1 MLRGC
6 LAVLLAFQSRPVFAA
21 ALKQLNSA
29 VQTTDYGAFFDGNG
43 SIGGSLPVRAGK
55 ETKKATRVA
64 AWDYQ
69 TLREAKDLLSRG
81 TQQLGAGPILPFTFN
96 FKEGGAQTARSAGLE
111 GFVYAEWEISQ
122 TRGSASIEH
131 HVQDYIRYVDALLAP
146 VSWAADARAALR
158 QIDQAYAN
166 PREKY
171 EKVMEFVRGYT
182 ESLRQAVK
190 AADGAAWVRGARIY
204 EIFPR
209 AYNLQSKREN
219 EGSWKGGK
227 QETKFFADFADKD
240 LADIRDKGFDTLW
253 VMGIFPIGEK
263 GRTGTGG
270 GSPYSIKDHS
280 AVNPDLGSPDDFRAF
295 VARAHRLGMRV
306 IMDFVPNHT
315 SMDSKMLD
323 EHPDYFIN
331 RPAQGDTPP
340 DGYFLHQD
348 KSTGKKYWIRHG
360 GMAGWGGK
368 RDYWIDTAQVDYSNP
383 MFRQEMVRTVGRW
396 VEKYGVDGFRVDMA
410 YLVTN
415 AYFGGTWGNEAGS
428 SMPQREFLEELITE
442 VKSRYPQTAF
452 IAESYD
458 RWDDLSSAGF
468 DLIYGKNNMDR
479 PGGHHGWFD
488 AVASK
493 DPGWIRE
500 ALKRSEFLQW
510 QAGGSDMLE
519 FIGNHDES
527 SPARVFGSWQG
538 GAAFLTLL
546 MPGSKLFYGSA
557 EIGYDAAVPT
567 DGKPLPFSVPV
578 AIDWSKADPDT
589 TRFYNET
596 FQAAQQLKAELGE
609 MDMEVLRT
617 DTAWVGYVLR
627 PKDAQNAS
635 RKAAVVIANPT
646 DRTVSVSF
654 KAAGGIEYNGSLPPY
669 GYALL
674 RY

>member
-1 MLRGC
+1 M
-6 LAVLLAFQSRPVFAA
+6 
-21 ALKQLNSA
+21 
-29 VQTTDYGAFFDGNG
+29 
-43 SIGGSLPVRAGK
+43 
-55 ETKKATRVA
+55 
-64 AWDYQ
+64 
-69 TLREAKDLLSRG
+69 
-81 TQQLGAGPILPFTFN
+81 
-96 FKEGGAQTARSAGLE
+96 
-111 GFVYAEWEISQ
+111 
-122 TRGSASIEH
+122 
-131 HVQDYIRYVDALLAP
+131 QDYLRYVDALLAH
-146 VSWAADARAALR
+146 VSWAVDARAALR
-158 QIDQAYAN
+158 DIDRKYPD

-171 EKVMEFVRGYT
+171 EKVMEFVRAYT
-182 ESLRQAVK
+182 EQLRQAVK

-209 AYNLQSKREN
+209 AYNLKSNLEN
-219 EGSWKGGK
+219 EGAWKSGRDP
-227 QETKFFADFADKD
+227 KFFADFADKD
-240 LADIRDKGFDTLW
+240 LADIQAKGFDTLW

-280 AVNPDLGSPDDFRAF
+280 ALNPGLGSPEDFRDF
-295 VARAHRLGMRV
+295 VARAHRRGMRV
-306 IMDFVPNHT
+306 IIDFVPNHT

-323 EHPDYFIN
+323 EHPDYFIH
-331 RPAQGDTPP
+331 RPAQGDVPP
-340 DGYFLHQD
+340 SGYFLHQD
-348 KSTGKKYWIRHG
+348 SKTGKKYWIRHG
-360 GMAGWGGK
+360 GMAGWGGS

-383 MFRQEMVRTVGRW
+383 AFRREMVRIAGQW
-396 VEKYGVDGFRVDMA
+396 VQNYGVDGFRVDMA

-415 AYFGGTWGNEAGS
+415 AYFGGTWGNEMGAS
-428 SMPQREFLEELITE
+428 LPQREFLEELITE
-442 VKSRYPQTAF
+442 VKARHPGTAF

-479 PGGHHGWFD
+479 PGAHHGWYD
-488 AVASK
+488 AVASR

-500 ALKRSEFLQW
+500 ALKRAEFLQW
-510 QAGGSDMLE
+510 QAGGSDMLN

-527 SPARVFGSWQG
+527 SPARVFGAWQG

-546 MPGSKLFYGSA
+546 MPGSSLFYGSA
-557 EIGYDAAVPT
+557 EIGYDGAVSAEH
-567 DGKPLPFSVPV
+567 KPLPFSVPA

-596 FQAAQQLKAELGE
+596 FQAAQALKQELGD

-617 DTAWVGYVLR
+617 DAAWVGYVLR
-627 PKDAQNAS
+627 PKDAQRAT

-646 DRTVSVSF
+646 GRGVSVSF
-654 KAAGGIEYNGSLPPY
+654 KAAGGIGYDGSLPPY